1 MHRIDSRS
9 VIVPFFSYYGIEDN
23 SSLVS
28 YCLDG
33 VMVFVC
39 KACLVKA
46 QLERKKK
53 RLAEKVKSLR
63 YFRYCH
69 VLFVTWHWSAAC
81 ALGLLFQS
89 V

>member
-1 MHRIDSRS
+1 MASLEGRSMHRIDSRS

-46 QLERKKK
+46 QLQRKKK
-53 RLAEKVKSLR
+53 KGWQKMLNPCAI
-63 YFRYCH
+63 
-69 VLFVTWHWSAAC
+69 FVIAISY
-81 ALGLLFQS
+81 L
-89 V
+89 